1 MLLGDLIKQL
11 QTEDH
16 ASIVLERIGDL
27 SLFARMQDMAAQH
40 EEAPGEYACG
50 AASRFANR
58 ASDEDWLSLMN
69 IIERTDDPAT
79 ACLRHMI
86 EWSLK
91 DDAKPEEPPH
101 TCSCGGSTGGC
112 AHDGV

>member
-79 ACLRHMI
+79 SCLRHMI

-101 TCSCGGSTGGC
+101 SCSCGGSTGGC